1 MNATTF
7 TVDLAK
13 NVGGEGTSDSA
24 RCCHAALAST
34 LVQAGWIPKDIAVRA
49 TFPLLRVQRDCL
61 PVEFAEHDAHD
72 RCENTAFGSP

>member
-24 RCCHAALAST
+24 RCAAT
-34 LVQAGWIPKDIAVRA
+34 
-49 TFPLLRVQRDCL
+49 PL
-61 PVEFAEHDAHD
+61 
-72 RCENTAFGSP
+72 